1 MVQCPD
7 CGCQFRDV
15 GGVTHSTTTAKT
27 RRLWQK
33 RQSYVPYYQQVQSLA
48 PGEALWRPLETVPD
62 IAVPLRYSA
71 VGSSLVTGMLYFGFS
86 FVRSAGA
93 FPAILANVQTE
104 TIIQAGGGFFLAGTA
119 VLFFVLTRRVLSL
132 DDAHFKVKLRE
143 SIEEPEPQEPD
154 TQPISLAPR
163 KKRNSPTSHSTRL
176 PQIPTP
182 AAGREWLARWF
193 ARIVGRDG
201 VGFSQGVAEK
211 YRISRQECKAVQDV
225 FVGEGWAERKS
236 RKGGLAAVTL
246 NDDGLDAMRE
256 VVESYYPGARV

>member
-1 MVQCPD
+1 
-7 CGCQFRDV
+7 
-15 GGVTHSTTTAKT
+15 VTHSTTTAKT

-33 RQSYVPYYQQVQSLA
+33 RQSYVPYYQQVQSVA
-48 PGEALWRPLETVPD
+48 SNDALWRPFEMMPD
-62 IAVPLRYSA
+62 LIIPLRYSV
-71 VGSSLVTGMLYFGFS
+71 VGSSLVTGALYFVGSS
-86 FVRSAGA
+86 FCFVIRIWGW
-93 FPAILANVQTE
+93 FPKVFAAIQTKV
-104 TIIQAGGGFFLAGTA
+104 ILQVNGGIFLVCAS
-119 VLFFVLTRRVLSL
+119 VLFFVLTRKVLKL
-132 DDAHFKVKLRE
+132 DDVYFKVRGRE
-143 SIEEPEPQEPD
+143 YEEEPEQQEPD
-154 TQPISLAPR
+154 TRPIPLSPR

-211 YRISRQECKAVQDV
+211 YRISRQECKAIQDV
-225 FVGEGWAERKS
+225 FVGQDWAERKS

-256 VVESYYPGARV
+256 VIESHYPDARV